1 MSSLDP
7 NSSRND
13 DLQLPTIP
21 SDDWEMNVFLKELA
35 DGLTDDDLKTMK
47 HFVSGFHG
55 TRKGVLESIKDPLD
69 FFQHLRHRLILTR
82 DNIVVL
88 QAMLWHLGR
97 KDLHNKFVKFAK
109 KRGNIIHF
117 YNSKDKPE
125 NGYEY
130 LHFHVAGKEKMNRNK
145 LEELRALVSRVL
157 CVPSE
162 FIVVTDIEATN
173 SILIT
178 FMIPEGYSNIILEL
192 NDKDKEYLGS
202 KGVDAVLCNG
212 ETINCIASHT
222 TGQEES
228 ISKNEEVMLLLD
240 QRSKADQELEFL
252 QQQLLEKDKQIR
264 DCQKSLQEIK
274 QQVNWK
280 KFEVTAA
287 LIQQYME
294 YRYTPKKCSLQDIAL
309 RNAYKYSSHLIAKA
323 EKRGYNSDLIGCLIE
338 ANTIVV
344 QSQSRSFHK
353 WIETQQNN
361 VILKLQQDVTE
372 LNYERDKLA
381 YFLKVGTTNPVLTQN
396 EEFFLKVLGM
406 PMPLPAFRPNIKIR
420 TEFGETDL
428 ETIRSVIFRTLQMM
442 ESYLSDAEREVLTN
456 KCLPTSSEIKAFKD
470 SKLKLLEYLWTVKEV
485 DTKGPNEANFHEWM
499 INVLTTIK
507 RMDLL
512 NTWITKSHEILL
524 HFGSDINKRTATQSQ
539 TQHQTKEHNPNRIGR
554 SKPAPAQSADS
565 KTENKA
571 VNERLMRLEEMMER
585 NMKLTESIASGPMG
599 QNPFRT
605 PYPYGGTKLGADAEY
620 DWSKLSQS
628 KFFTKK

>member
-1 MSSLDP
+1 MSSSDP

-13 DLQLPTIP
+13 DFQLPTIP

-88 QAMLWHLGR
+88 QSMLWHLGR

-192 NDKDKEYLGS
+192 NDKDKEYFGS

-212 ETINCIASHT
+212 ETINCMAIHT

-228 ISKNEEVMLLLD
+228 ISKNEEVMMLLD
-240 QRSKADQELEFL
+240 QRRKTDQELESL
-252 QQQLLEKDKQIR
+252 QQQLLEKDRQIR
-264 DCQKSLQEIK
+264 NCQKSLHEIK

-280 KFEVTAA
+280 KFDVTSA

-294 YRYTPKKCSLQDIAL
+294 CRYTPKTCSLQDIAL

-323 EKRGYNSDLIGCLIE
+323 EKLGYNTDLIGCLIE
-338 ANTIVV
+338 ANTLVV
-344 QSQSRSFHK
+344 QSQIKSFHK

-361 VILKLQQDVTE
+361 VILKLQQDITG

-381 YFLKVGTTNPVLTQN
+381 YFLKVGTSNPVLSQN
-396 EEFFLKVLGM
+396 DEFFLKVLGM
-406 PMPLPAFRPNIKIR
+406 PMPLPTFRQNIKIR
-420 TEFGETDL
+420 TEFGETDV
-428 ETIRSVIFRTLQMM
+428 ETISSIICRTLHMM
-442 ESYLSDAEREVLTN
+442 ESYLSDAEKGVLTK

-485 DTKGPNEANFHEWM
+485 STKGPNEANFHEWM

-512 NTWITKSHEILL
+512 NIWIMKSNEILQK
-524 HFGSDINKRTATQSQ
+524 FQSDLNKRPAPTSQ
-539 TQHQTKEHNPNRIGR
+539 AQHQTTEHNPKSSGN
-554 SKPAPAQSADS
+554 SKPVPTQSTES
-565 KTENKA
+565 KTDNKA
-571 VNERLMRLEEMMER
+571 MNERLMRLEDMMER
-585 NMKLTESIASGPMG
+585 NMKLTESIASGAMG
-599 QNPFRT
+599 QNSFRT
-605 PYPYGGTKLGADAEY
+605 PYPYGGTKLGADTEY

>member
-1 MSSLDP
+1 
-7 NSSRND
+7 
-13 DLQLPTIP
+13 
-21 SDDWEMNVFLKELA
+21 
-35 DGLTDDDLKTMK
+35 
-47 HFVSGFHG
+47 
-55 TRKGVLESIKDPLD
+55 
-69 FFQHLRHRLILTR
+69 
-82 DNIVVL
+82 
-88 QAMLWHLGR
+88 
-97 KDLHNKFVKFAK
+97 
-109 KRGNIIHF
+109 
-117 YNSKDKPE
+117 
-125 NGYEY
+125 
-130 LHFHVAGKEKMNRNK
+130 MNRNK

-212 ETINCIASHT
+212 ETINCIANHT

-228 ISKNEEVMLLLD
+228 ISKNEEVMLLLN
-240 QRSKADQELEFL
+240 QRSKVDQELEFL

-264 DCQKSLQEIK
+264 NCQKSLQEIK

-280 KFEVTAA
+280 KFEVTSA

-323 EKRGYNSDLIGCLIE
+323 EKRGYNSDFIGCLIE

-344 QSQSRSFHK
+344 QSQSRSFHQ

-361 VILKLQQDVTE
+361 VILKLQQDITG

-381 YFLKVGTTNPVLTQN
+381 YFLKVGTSNPVLSQN

-406 PMPLPAFRPNIKIR
+406 PMPLPTFRQNIKIR
-420 TEFGETDL
+420 TEFGETDV
-428 ETIRSVIFRTLQMM
+428 ETISSIICRTLHMM
-442 ESYLSDAEREVLTN
+442 ESYLSDAEKGVLTK

-485 DTKGPNEANFHEWM
+485 NTKGPNEANFHEWM

-512 NTWITKSHEILL
+512 NIWIMKSNEILQK
-524 HFGSDINKRTATQSQ
+524 FQSDLNKRPAPTSQ
-539 TQHQTKEHNPNRIGR
+539 AQHQTTEPNPNRSGN
-554 SKPAPAQSADS
+554 SKPVPTQSTES
-565 KTENKA
+565 KTDNKA
-571 VNERLMRLEEMMER
+571 MNERLMRLEDMMER
-585 NMKLTESIASGPMG
+585 NMKLTESIASGAMG
-599 QNPFRT
+599 QNSFRT
-605 PYPYGGTKLGADAEY
+605 PYPYGGTKLVQIPNTTG
-620 DWSKLSQS
+620 QN
-628 KFFTKK
+628 

>member
-1 MSSLDP
+1 MSSSDP

-13 DLQLPTIP
+13 DFQLPTIP

-35 DGLTDDDLKTMK
+35 DGLTDEDLKTMK

-88 QAMLWHLGR
+88 QSMLWHLGR

-212 ETINCIASHT
+212 ETINCTAIHT

-228 ISKNEEVMLLLD
+228 ISKNEEVMMLLD
-240 QRSKADQELEFL
+240 QRRKTDQELESL
-252 QQQLLEKDKQIR
+252 QQQLLEKDRQIR
-264 DCQKSLQEIK
+264 NCQKSLHEIK

-280 KFEVTAA
+280 KFDVTSA

-294 YRYTPKKCSLQDIAL
+294 CRYTPKTCSLQDIAL

-323 EKRGYNSDLIGCLIE
+323 EKLGYNTDLIGCLIE
-338 ANTIVV
+338 ANTLVV
-344 QSQSRSFHK
+344 QSQIKSFHK

-361 VILKLQQDVTE
+361 VILKLQQDITG

-381 YFLKVGTTNPVLTQN
+381 YFLKVGTSNPVLSQN

-406 PMPLPAFRPNIKIR
+406 PMPLPTFRQNIKIR
-420 TEFGETDL
+420 TEFGETDV
-428 ETIRSVIFRTLQMM
+428 ETISSIICRTLHMM
-442 ESYLSDAEREVLTN
+442 ESYLSDAEKGVLTK

-485 DTKGPNEANFHEWM
+485 NTKGPNEANFHEWM

-512 NTWITKSHEILL
+512 NIWIMKSNEILQK
-524 HFGSDINKRTATQSQ
+524 FQSDLNKRPAPTSQ
-539 TQHQTKEHNPNRIGR
+539 AQHQTTEPNPNRSGN
-554 SKPAPAQSADS
+554 SKPVPTQSTES
-565 KTENKA
+565 KTDNKA
-571 VNERLMRLEEMMER
+571 MNERLMRLEDMMER
-585 NMKLTESIASGPMG
+585 NMKLTESIASGAMG
-599 QNPFRT
+599 QNSFRT
-605 PYPYGGTKLGADAEY
+605 PYPYGGTKLGADTEY